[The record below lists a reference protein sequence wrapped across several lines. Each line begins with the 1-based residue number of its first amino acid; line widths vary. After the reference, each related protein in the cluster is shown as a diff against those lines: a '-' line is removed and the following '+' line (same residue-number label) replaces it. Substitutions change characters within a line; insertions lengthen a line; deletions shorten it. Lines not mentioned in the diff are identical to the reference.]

1 MKIGIVGLGL
11 IGGSLGLKLQSL
23 NHIIYG
29 VANNEFNKK
38 KAKEKKLANFVSCDF
53 SLLKECELIVLAL
66 PIKDL
71 INPSQRLIASIPKE
85 TIVTDVGSVK
95 EPIINT
101 WENLHPL
108 FIGSHPMAGTEK
120 KGVDAGFEGLF
131 IKNAKWIITPTQNS
145 DLNAISTLSELIK
158 SMNCEIYHSSP
169 KEHDEAVS
177 LISHLPIFLASAL
190 IETVNNKNNQ
200 SLLDLTQKLAAT
212 GFADTSRV
220 GGGNAQLGLDLAMN
234 NQINVLNAI
243 NNFKNNLNK
252 LESYIKE
259 KNWEL
264 LSNKLYE
271 AKEIRENFID

>member
-1 MKIGIVGLGL
+1 M
-11 IGGSLGLKLQSL
+11 
-23 NHIIYG
+23 
-29 VANNEFNKK
+29 
-38 KAKEKKLANFVSCDF
+38 
-53 SLLKECELIVLAL
+53 

-71 INPSQRLIASIPKE
+71 INPSQQLVASIPKE

-120 KGVDAGFEGLF
+120 KGVESGFEGLL
-131 IKNAKWIITPTQNS
+131 KNAKWIITPTQNTNL
-145 DLNAISTLSELIK
+145 DAIKTLSTLIK
-158 SMNCEIYHSSP
+158 SKDCEIFHTSA

-190 IETVNNKNNQ
+190 IETVHTKNNQ

-220 GGGNAQLGLDLAMN
+220 GGGNAQLGLDLAIN

-243 NNFKNNLNK
+243 DNFKNKLNIM
-252 LESYIKE
+252 ESLIKE

-264 LSNKLYE
+264 RSKTLAK
-271 AKEIRENFID
+271 AKEIRQDFIN

>member
-23 NHIIYG
+23 NHTIYG
-29 VANNEFNKK
+29 IANNELNEK
-38 KAKEKKLANFVSCDF
+38 KAKEKKLATFVSCDL
-53 SLLKECELIVLAL
+53 SLLKKCELIILAL

-71 INPSQRLIASIPKE
+71 ISPSQQLVSSIPKE
-85 TIVTDVGSVK
+85 TILTDVGSVK
-95 EPIINT
+95 EPIVNT

-120 KGVDAGFEGLF
+120 KGVDSGFKDLF
-131 IKNAKWIITPTQNS
+131 KNAKWIITPTQNS
-145 DLNAISTLSELIK
+145 DLNAVRTLSDLLK
-158 SMNCEIYHSSP
+158 SLDCEIGQTSP

-190 IETVNNKNNQ
+190 IETVHTKNNQ

-220 GGGNAQLGLDLAMN
+220 GGGNEQLGLDLAMN
-234 NQINVLNAI
+234 NQINLLNAI
-243 NNFKNNLNK
+243 EIFKNNLNK
-252 LESYIKE
+252 LESLIKE

-264 LSNKLYE
+264 LSKKLAE
-271 AKEIRENFID
+271 AKEIRGDFIN

>member
-23 NHIIYG
+23 NHTIYG
-29 VANNEFNKK
+29 IVNNEFNEK
-38 KAKEKKLANFVSCDF
+38 KAKDKKLANFISCDLN
-53 SLLKECELIVLAL
+53 LLKECQLIILAL

-71 INPSQRLIASIPKE
+71 INPSQRLLASIPKE

-95 EPIINT
+95 EQIVNT

-120 KGVDAGFEGLF
+120 KGVDSGFEGLF
-131 IKNAKWIITPTQNS
+131 ENAKWIITPSQNS
-145 DLNAISTLSELIK
+145 NLNALKTLSELIE
-158 SMNCEIYHSSP
+158 SMNCVICQASP

-190 IETVNNKNNQ
+190 IETVHTKNNQ

-212 GFADTSRV
+212 GFTDTSRV
-220 GGGNAQLGLDLAMN
+220 GGGNEQLALDLAMN

-243 NNFKNNLNK
+243 NIFKNKLNR
-252 LESYIKE
+252 LESLIKE

-264 LSNKLYE
+264 LFEKLSE
-271 AKEIRENFID
+271 SKEIREKFID

>member
-23 NHIIYG
+23 NHTIYG
-29 VANNEFNKK
+29 IANNKFNEK
-38 KAKEKKLANFVSCDF
+38 KAKEKKLANFVSCD
-53 SLLKECELIVLAL
+53 LRILKECDLIILAL

-71 INPSQRLIASIPKE
+71 INPPQQLVESISRE

-95 EPIINT
+95 EPIVTI

-120 KGVDAGFEGLF
+120 KGVDSGFEGLF
-131 IKNAKWIITPTQNS
+131 SNSKWIITPTQNS
-145 DLNAISTLSELIK
+145 NLDAVKTLSRLIN
-158 SMNCEIYHSSP
+158 SMDCEICITSA
-169 KEHDEAVS
+169 KQHDEAVS
-177 LISHLPIFLASAL
+177 TISHLPIFLASAL
-190 IETVNNKNNQ
+190 IETVHSKNNQ
-200 SLLDLTQKLAAT
+200 SLLELTQKLAAT

-220 GGGNAQLGLDLAMN
+220 GGGNPQLGLDLAEN

-243 NNFKNNLNK
+243 DNFKNKLNI
-252 LESYIKE
+252 LESLIKE

-264 LSNKLYE
+264 LSKKLAE
-271 AKEIRENFID
+271 AKKIRENFIN

>member
-23 NHIIYG
+23 NHTIYG
-29 VANNEFNKK
+29 IANNELNEK
-38 KAKEKKLANFVSCDF
+38 KAREKKLANFVSCDLN
-53 SLLKECELIVLAL
+53 LLKQCELIILAL

-71 INPSQRLIASIPKE
+71 IIPSRRLVASIPQE
-85 TIVTDVGSVK
+85 SILTDVGSVK
-95 EPIINT
+95 EPIVNT

-120 KGVDAGFEGLF
+120 KGVDSGFEGLF
-131 IKNAKWIITPTQNS
+131 KNAKWIITPTQNS
-145 DLNAISTLSELIK
+145 DSNAVRTISDLIM
-158 SMNCEIYHSSP
+158 SMDCEICQASP

-177 LISHLPIFLASAL
+177 LISHLPIFLASTL
-190 IETVNNKNNQ
+190 IETAYTKNNQ
-200 SLLDLTQKLAAT
+200 ALLDLSQKLAAS

-220 GGGNAQLGLDLAMN
+220 GGGNEKLGLDLAMN

-243 NNFKNNLNK
+243 NNFKNKLNT
-252 LESYIKE
+252 LESLIKE

-264 LSNKLYE
+264 LSKKLAE
-271 AKEIRENFID
+271 AKEIREKFIN

>member
-1 MKIGIVGLGL
+1 MNIGIVGLGL

-23 NHIIYG
+23 NHTIYG
-29 VANNEFNKK
+29 IANNEFNEK
-38 KAKEKKLANFVSCDF
+38 KAKEKRLANFVSCDL
-53 SLLKECELIVLAL
+53 SLLKECKLIILAL

-71 INPSQRLIASIPKE
+71 IRPSQELVASIPRD
-85 TIVTDVGSVK
+85 TIITDVGSVK
-95 EPIINT
+95 EPIVKT

-108 FIGSHPMAGTEK
+108 FIGSHPMAGTDR
-120 KGVDAGFEGLF
+120 KGVESGFEGLF
-131 IKNAKWIITPTQNS
+131 KNAKWIITPTQNS
-145 DLNAISTLSELIK
+145 NLDAIKTLSGLIK
-158 SMNCEIYHSSP
+158 SMDCEIFQASA

-190 IETVNNKNNQ
+190 IETVHTKNNQ

-220 GGGNAQLGLDLAMN
+220 GGGNAQLGLDLAIN

-243 NNFKNNLNK
+243 DNFKNKLNT
-252 LESYIKE
+252 LESLIKR

-264 LSNKLYE
+264 LSKKLSE
-271 AKEIRENFID
+271 AKVIRENFIN

>member
-23 NHIIYG
+23 NHTIYG
-29 VANNEFNKK
+29 IANNEFNEK
-38 KAKEKKLANFVSCDF
+38 KAKEKKLANFVSCDL
-53 SLLKECELIVLAL
+53 SLLKKCELIILAL

-71 INPSQRLIASIPKE
+71 ISPSQELVGSIPKE
-85 TIVTDVGSVK
+85 TILTDVGSVK

-120 KGVDAGFEGLF
+120 KGVDSGFAGLF
-131 IKNAKWIITPTQNS
+131 KNAKWIITPTKNS
-145 DLNAISTLSELIK
+145 DLNAVRTLSKLIK
-158 SMNCEIYHSSP
+158 SMDCKICQSSP
-169 KEHDEAVS
+169 KDHDKAVS

-190 IETVNNKNNQ
+190 IKTVHNKNNQ

-220 GGGNAQLGLDLAMN
+220 GGGNVQLGLDLAMN
-234 NQINVLNAI
+234 NQVNILNSI
-243 NNFKNNLNK
+243 NNFKNKLNE
-252 LESYIKE
+252 LESLIKE
-259 KNWEL
+259 KNWKS
-264 LSNKLYE
+264 LSKTLSE
-271 AKEIRENFID
+271 SKKIRENFID

>member
-23 NHIIYG
+23 NHTIYG
-29 VANNEFNKK
+29 IANNEFNEK
-38 KAKEKKLANFVSCDF
+38 KAKEKKLANFVSCDL
-53 SLLKECELIVLAL
+53 SILKKCELIILAL

-71 INPSQRLIASIPKE
+71 ISPSQKLVESIPQE

-95 EPIINT
+95 EPIIKT
-101 WENLHPL
+101 WEHLHPL
-108 FIGSHPMAGTEK
+108 FIGSHPMAGTEE
-120 KGVDAGFEGLF
+120 KGVDSGFEGLF
-131 IKNAKWIITPTQNS
+131 KNAKWIITPTQNS
-145 DLNAISTLSELIK
+145 DFNAVKTISELIK
-158 SMNCEIYHSSP
+158 SMDCEICQASP

-190 IETVNNKNNQ
+190 IESVHKKNNK
-200 SLLDLTQKLAAT
+200 SLLNLTKKIAAS

-220 GGGNAQLGLDLAMN
+220 GGGNVQLGLDLAMN

-243 NNFKNNLNK
+243 NDFQNKLNK
-252 LESYIKE
+252 LETLIKE

-264 LSNKLYE
+264 LYNKLSE
-271 AKEIRENFID
+271 AKEIRKNFID